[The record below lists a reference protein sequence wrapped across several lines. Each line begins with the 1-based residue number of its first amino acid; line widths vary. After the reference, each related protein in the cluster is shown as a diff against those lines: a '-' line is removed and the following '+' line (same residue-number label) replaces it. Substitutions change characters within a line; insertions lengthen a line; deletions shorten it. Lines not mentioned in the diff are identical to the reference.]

1 MLSSLNPVQR
11 EAVEYISGPELVIAG
26 AGSGKT
32 RVLTHKVAYLMQQ
45 GLHAGNILALTFTNK
60 AAREMKERIVRLL
73 PDGDARYLWMGTF
86 HSIAA
91 RILRTEAEAIGYTR
105 DFTIYDTSDSKA
117 LVKRILKEREL
128 DEKIYKLG
136 NVLAKISAAKNAL
149 ISP

>member
-1 MLSSLNPVQR
+1 
-11 EAVEYISGPELVIAG
+11 
-26 AGSGKT
+26 
-32 RVLTHKVAYLMQQ
+32 
-45 GLHAGNILALTFTNK
+45 
-60 AAREMKERIVRLL
+60 MKERIVRLL

-91 RILRTEAEAIGYTR
+91 RILRTEAEALGYTR